1 MNKNSVVAP
10 ALALLGRGIFNL
22 AFGIALVGL
31 ANAKAMHGANW
42 AGIFA
47 LVDGLFGLVWA
58 TLIWTRARWLFALA
72 CADAIVRILIGALLL
87 GNPGMEASVIGSA
100 LFFSLLSVALMTFGI
115 LGAACVWWARPRGK
129 TPAESEDVVWPALI
143 SCALTAMLGLGVGV
157 GFLDADKRAALS
169 AYCIVFGVL
178 LCWSS
183 RLATRNNERRS

>member
-10 ALALLGRGIFNL
+10 TLALLGRGIFNL

-31 ANAKAMHGANW
+31 ANSKAMHGANW

-47 LVDGLFGLVWA
+47 LVDGLLGLAWA

-72 CADAIVRILIGALLL
+72 YADAIVRILIGALLL

-100 LFFSLLSVALMTFGI
+100 LFFSLMSVALMTFGI
-115 LGAACVWWARPRGK
+115 LGAACVWWTRPRM
-129 TPAESEDVVWPALI
+129 TPAGSEDVVWPALI

-157 GFLDADKRAALS
+157 GFLDVDKRAALS